1 MGAFIS
7 NGKTWSIDTKVKVN
21 GEWKHLKRTGYPTL
35 SAAKADF
42 PRVKKEFVD
51 EHSLYVRAETFETLV
66 NEYEEMRKVIVDI
79 STLEIDKGLFKNH
92 IMPKFQ
98 GKTIKE
104 AINRDSIKIWYL
116 QLIND
121 TKLSNPR
128 KSKIITRM
136 KDLLKFA
143 YTHKYINADTYQ
155 DCDVEIYQ
163 VKYTKK
169 PLTERVIW
177 TDSEEK
183 AFLEALKIDDRD
195 YLMFRLFLLCSPR
208 LGEFLALQPNCI
220 DFKNN
225 KIVIKQQIKYI
236 SGTGKPLLTDKL
248 KTHDSYRTIIITKS
262 IALELKNYIDTLGIK
277 DNEFLFFGN
286 DKSMPMG
293 RTTFKRKLYKY
304 CDLANV
310 RRINPHASRH
320 NQAVK
325 LAAVCQTG
333 EEMESAARRLG
344 HSVSVFLETYAN
356 HKNDE
361 TESSLLNKIMA

>member
-169 PLTERVIW
+169 PLT
-177 TDSEEK
+177 
-183 AFLEALKIDDRD
+183 
-195 YLMFRLFLLCSPR
+195 
-208 LGEFLALQPNCI
+208 
-220 DFKNN
+220 
-225 KIVIKQQIKYI
+225 
-236 SGTGKPLLTDKL
+236 
-248 KTHDSYRTIIITKS
+248 
-262 IALELKNYIDTLGIK
+262 
-277 DNEFLFFGN
+277 
-286 DKSMPMG
+286 
-293 RTTFKRKLYKY
+293 
-304 CDLANV
+304 
-310 RRINPHASRH
+310 
-320 NQAVK
+320 
-325 LAAVCQTG
+325 
-333 EEMESAARRLG
+333 
-344 HSVSVFLETYAN
+344 
-356 HKNDE
+356 
-361 TESSLLNKIMA
+361 